1 MRRRSSAA
9 AMRTNSASRSRRVSA
24 PRFSKCAESA
34 PRFEEKSDG
43 RTFALANAA
52 RGGTFFTRREGGDGT
67 NIAPH
72 GDDAASDVSSAR
84 AMSSPLREKQVRS
97 LACQSCA
104 ATHRPPAPPSHCTGL
119 TTTSHRSPRVLLLHR
134 YRRWYLQRR
143 VPSGRTPPTTTTPR
157 HHRRLPLSGGGDAR
171 TVAVQ
176 RRRVRSEARS
186 KARQRYRRC
195 HPLHRAMRRRFR
207 GSARCLPPP
216 PISSKLSVGRART
229 HPRRYQEV
237 LAAQRAR

>member
-1 MRRRSSAA
+1 MTAVHSHWQTQREEAPSSRAA
-9 AMRTNSASRSRRVSA
+9 RVAMGRTSRRMEMTQHLMCRA
-24 PRFSKCAESA
+24 RELCLLHYAKNRCA
-34 PRFEEKSDG
+34 
-43 RTFALANAA
+43 
-52 RGGTFFTRREGGDGT
+52 
-67 NIAPH
+67 
-72 GDDAASDVSSAR
+72 
-84 AMSSPLREKQVRS
+84 RS
-97 LACQSCA
+97 LAKA
-104 ATHRPPAPPSHCTGL
+104 VPRHTPPPARPPSHCIGL

-237 LAAQRAR
+237 LAARRAR